1 MIYIITG
8 KSYNDYFRIMIE
20 CIFTKFLFFTDEK
33 KDYLK
38 SALSIDV

>member
-1 MIYIITG
+1 
-8 KSYNDYFRIMIE
+8 MIE

-38 SALSIDV
+38 SALSIDVWVSSSLVFL